1 MEIEEQNFYVTR
13 SQWLDY
19 LALRRDLT
27 HGDFRV
33 AYFIA
38 SKINPADGC
47 MWWSVGKIALELSV
61 SIATVTSAT
70 ERLADRGL
78 LVITKGRKG
87 MNYYYMRMP
96 IDPHGAARSNIR
108 EKRKRTGGRKS
119 RVSEIETS

>member
-19 LALRRDLT
+19 LVERRDLT
-27 HGDFRV
+27 HGDFRI

-61 SIATVTSAT
+61 SIGTVTAAT
-70 ERLADRGL
+70 DKLSDRGL

-96 IDPHGAARSNIR
+96 LDPHGAARANTPIR
-108 EKRKRTGGRKS
+108 RQKTGGRKS
-119 RVSEIETS
+119 RVSKTEIG